1 MMRLPVGAA
10 FLGVAFAVLT
20 AGPGAASVSVKTKT
34 ITYKIKGSNGEALI
48 EAMDRK
54 GPRHGFMTRAIA
66 QTGYTISWDL
76 DWREKSGSCRVVDA
90 DATLKITYNYPEV
103 TGDMSLA
110 LERRWAAFMR
120 GVHRHEETHGQIARQ
135 MVKSAE
141 SALIGL
147 TSKND
152 RHCRKLQADAKDVI
166 AGVYDRYEADQ
177 MEFDEV
183 EHSEGGNV
191 ERLLRALAKGK

>member
-10 FLGVAFAVLT
+10 FLGVAFAVVA
-20 AGPGAASVSVKTKT
+20 AGPTAASVSVKTKT
-34 ITYKIKGSNGEALI
+34 VTYKIKGSNGDTLI

-76 DWREKSGSCRVVDA
+76 DWREKSGSCRVFDA

-103 TGDMSLA
+103 TGDMSPGLK
-110 LERRWAAFMR
+110 RSWTAFMR
-120 GVHRHEETHGQIARQ
+120 GVRRHEETHGQIARQ
-135 MVKSAE
+135 MVKAAE
-141 SALIGL
+141 SALTGL

-152 RHCRKLQADAKDVI
+152 RRCRKLQADVKDTI
-166 AGVYDRYEADQ
+166 ARVYDQYEADQ

-191 ERLLRALAKGK
+191 ERLLRALARGQ